1 LNKKAT
7 IVVSGMIAAD
17 PGQGG
22 AAWAVLQ
29 YVLGLG
35 LLGHEV
41 YLIEPIQPGAIR
53 PAGSPLAS
61 SSNADYFRRVM
72 SEFSLWDR
80 SALLLAGSRETFGMP
95 YEKALQIARR
105 SDMLINI
112 SGMLAD
118 ETMMSSIPIRVYLD
132 LDPAFN
138 QLWNAVHGIDM
149 RFAGHTHH
157 VTIGQAIGDPGCP
170 VPTCGLHWLKTWQ
183 PIVLDRWPR
192 VERVTHD
199 ALTTVGNW
207 RCGGTIEYQGAL
219 YGQKVHS
226 MRQFQSLPAMTHEK
240 FMLALA
246 IHPDETPDLATL
258 SANGW
263 CLLDPARVADTP
275 SNYQRFIQGSKAEFG
290 IAKSG
295 YVISRCGWFSD
306 RSLCYLASGRP
317 VVAQD
322 TGFSR
327 FLPAGEGLFAF
338 ESGEEVVEAVQALRK
353 DYTRHAAAARALAEE
368 LFDSNRVLKRLLD
381 QAGM

>member
-1 LNKKAT
+1 
-7 IVVSGMIAAD
+7 
-17 PGQGG
+17 
-22 AAWAVLQ
+22 
-29 YVLGLG
+29 
-35 LLGHEV
+35 
-41 YLIEPIQPGAIR
+41 
-53 PAGSPLAS
+53 
-61 SSNADYFRRVM
+61 
-72 SEFSLWDR
+72 
-80 SALLLAGSRETFGMP
+80 
-95 YEKALQIARR
+95 
-105 SDMLINI
+105 
-112 SGMLAD
+112 
-118 ETMMSSIPIRVYLD
+118 
-132 LDPAFN
+132 
-138 QLWNAVHGIDM
+138 
-149 RFAGHTHH
+149 
-157 VTIGQAIGDPGCP
+157 
-170 VPTCGLHWLKTWQ
+170 
-183 PIVLDRWPR
+183 
-192 VERVTHD
+192 
-199 ALTTVGNW
+199 
-207 RCGGTIEYQGAL
+207 
-219 YGQKVHS
+219 
-226 MRQFQSLPAMTHEK
+226 
-240 FMLALA
+240 MLALA

-295 YVISRCGWFSD
+295 YVISRCGWFCD